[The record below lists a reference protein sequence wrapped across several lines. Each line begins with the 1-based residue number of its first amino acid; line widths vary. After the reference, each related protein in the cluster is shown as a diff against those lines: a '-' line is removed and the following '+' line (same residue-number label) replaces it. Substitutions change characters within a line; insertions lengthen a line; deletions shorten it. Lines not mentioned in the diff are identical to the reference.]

1 MVQMTVAGLAPG
13 AAYAILGC
21 CVVLLF
27 RTTGVLNFAQAVLG
41 AFGACTAAE
50 AYDALGLTAASAAAV
65 GVLCGTVLAAAVGAL
80 MTWLFKD
87 SQVGVRATAMIAVT
101 VGLLT
106 LGLRLYGDVPL
117 PVAPVV
123 PTTVVGLGAGA
134 TVALDTVVV
143 LALGLLLAA
152 GSAVVLGRTRLGA
165 VLRAVS
171 ARPATAELLGVRV
184 RLLSIGMWAFTGA
197 LSSVAMLLIAPA
209 RSDDFRTM
217 GMLILPALAAVL
229 VGAFRS
235 VPATLAGGLVLGVIE
250 SVSVTWPSVS
260 AYKAVLPF
268 LVVIVAL
275 LWSQRKQVWDEA
287 R

>member
-1 MVQMTVAGLAPG
+1 MVQLIAAGLAPG

-27 RTTGVLNFAQAVLG
+27 RTTGVLNFSQAVLG
-41 AFGACTAAE
+41 AFGAYTAAT
-50 AYDALGLTAASAAAV
+50 AYDGLGLTAASAAV
-65 GVLCGTVLAAAVGAL
+65 IGLLTGTGLSVLVGAL

-87 SQVGVRATAMIAVT
+87 SQVAVRATAMIAVT

-106 LGLRLYGDVPL
+106 VGLRIFGDVPL
-117 PVAPVV
+117 SVAAVV
-123 PTTVVGLGAGA
+123 PTTTLDVGGV
-134 TVALDTVVV
+134 TVGLDTVVV
-143 LALGLLLAA
+143 LGLGLLLAG
-152 GSAVVLGRTRLGA
+152 GSAAVLARTRLGA

-184 RLLSIGMWAFTGA
+184 RLLSLGMWAFTGA
-197 LSSVAMLLIAPA
+197 MSSAAMLLIAPA
-209 RSDDFRTM
+209 RSDDFRNL

-235 VPATLAGGLVLGVIE
+235 VTATMAGGLALGAVE
-250 SVSVTWPSVS
+250 SASVNWPAVSG
-260 AYKAVLPF
+260 YKAVLPF
-268 LVVIVAL
+268 LLVIVAL

>member
-1 MVQMTVAGLAPG
+1 MVQLIAAGLAPG

-27 RTTGVLNFAQAVLG
+27 KTTGVLNFSQAVLG
-41 AFGACTAAE
+41 AFGAYTAAT
-50 AYDALGLTAASAAAV
+50 AYDELGLTAASAAV
-65 GVLCGTVLAAAVGAL
+65 IGLLTGTGLSVLVGAL

-87 SQVGVRATAMIAVT
+87 SQVAVRATAMIAVT

-106 LGLRLYGDVPL
+106 LGLRIFGDVPL
-117 PVAPVV
+117 SVAAVV
-123 PTTVVGLGAGA
+123 PTTTLGVGGV
-134 TVALDTVVV
+134 TVGLDTVVV
-143 LALGLLLAA
+143 LGLGLLLAG
-152 GSAVVLGRTRLGA
+152 GSAAVLARTRLGA

-184 RLLSIGMWAFTGA
+184 RLLSLGMWAFTGA
-197 LSSVAMLLIAPA
+197 MASAAMLLIAPA
-209 RSDDFRTM
+209 RSDDFRNL

-235 VPATLAGGLVLGVIE
+235 VTATMAGGLALGAVE
-250 SVSVTWPSVS
+250 SASVNWPAV
-260 AYKAVLPF
+260 AGYKAVLPF
-268 LVVIVAL
+268 LLVIVAL